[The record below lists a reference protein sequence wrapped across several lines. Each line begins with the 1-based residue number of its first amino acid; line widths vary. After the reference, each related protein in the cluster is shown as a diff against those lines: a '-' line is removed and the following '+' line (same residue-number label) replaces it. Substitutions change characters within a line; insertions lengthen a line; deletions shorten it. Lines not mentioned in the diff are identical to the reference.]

1 MDEEYLK
8 EYLFYYEEL
17 KGKKNKEEKIRNYN
31 LINIE
36 KRNIENN
43 RTIVDLN
50 VKNNMLI
57 WFYPALTLFIAIDS
71 LAIQVLEKTSFS
83 ILITIIVL
91 LLMMYLLQKNGKELK
106 NLSKE
111 IEEEKNKREKE
122 YQRIKELSIL
132 ECVYKDLLLEEDRF
146 VIK

>member
-17 KGKKNKEEKIRNYN
+17 KGKKSKEEKIRNYN
-31 LINIE
+31 LITIE

-43 RTIVDLN
+43 RTVVDSN

-57 WFYPALTLFIAIDS
+57 WFYPALTLCIAIDS
-71 LAIQVLEKTSFS
+71 LVIQVLENTSFS
-83 ILITIIVL
+83 ILITIIIL
-91 LLMMYLLQKNGKELK
+91 LLMMYLLRKSGKELK
-106 NLSKE
+106 DLSKR

-132 ECVYKDLLLEEDRF
+132 ECVYKELLLEENSF
-146 VIK
+146 MIK